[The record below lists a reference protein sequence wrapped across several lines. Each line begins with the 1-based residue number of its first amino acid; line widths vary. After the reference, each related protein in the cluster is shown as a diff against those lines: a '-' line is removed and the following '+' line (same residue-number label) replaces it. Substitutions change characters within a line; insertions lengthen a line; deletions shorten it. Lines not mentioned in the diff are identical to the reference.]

1 MRKTLL
7 FISVLFIFHLGYSQT
22 ANFYADSALLRVYA
36 GNQGLFERYM
46 QMQWQINGKPLAFGG
61 DTVKIIPNGKRIDTV
76 LFRQNNTAKWDTIIC
91 NITQPHTYNF
101 VLNTCCGGFDV
112 QNQTLNKRP
121 SGKAIFN
128 LQQKSIGIYVGMLGE
143 TGIQAKLNSRDTI
156 TPLCRSVMSP
166 NVYCIE
172 LRKVER
178 CQKKSDCNGDDN
190 LECFTENGHDPTY
203 EMPFRTK
210 NLICRF
216 LYMPLDN
223 TPIKISY
230 LPVAKVLKIE

>member
-1 MRKTLL
+1 
-7 FISVLFIFHLGYSQT
+7 
-22 ANFYADSALLRVYA
+22 
-36 GNQGLFERYM
+36 
-46 QMQWQINGKPLAFGG
+46 
-61 DTVKIIPNGKRIDTV
+61 
-76 LFRQNNTAKWDTIIC
+76 
-91 NITQPHTYNF
+91 
-101 VLNTCCGGFDV
+101 
-112 QNQTLNKRP
+112 
-121 SGKAIFN
+121 
-128 LQQKSIGIYVGMLGE
+128 
-143 TGIQAKLNSRDTI
+143 
-156 TPLCRSVMSP
+156 MSP

-178 CQKKSDCNGDDN
+178 CQKKPDCNGDDN